1 MADHLLEVRD
11 LSVTFHTVRGPVHAV
26 RNVSWHL
33 DRGEVLAILGESGS
47 GKSVSASAILD
58 LIDCPPGEISSGEVF
73 FEGRDLLKLSEDERR
88 EINGDRIAMIFQIR

>member
-11 LSVTFHTVRGPVHAV
+11 LSVSFHTARGPVRAV

-47 GKSVSASAILD
+47 GKSVSASAVMD
-58 LIDCPPGEISSGEVF
+58 LID
-73 FEGRDLLKLSEDERR
+73 
-88 EINGDRIAMIFQIR
+88 